1 MTRSIYFDTNGLI
14 YNLKLGGKNMLV
26 KYKNNEYRCS
36 IELTLHLIG
45 GKWKALILWY
55 LGKRNM
61 RFGELKRELPQI
73 TQKMLTKQ
81 LRELEQ
87 DGIINRFVYNQVPP
101 KVEYSLSEVGK
112 SLLPILITLS
122 DWGASYADQAESN
135 I

>member
-1 MTRSIYFDTNGLI
+1 V
-14 YNLKLGGKNMLV
+14 GGKNMLV
-26 KYKNNEYRCS
+26 KYKDKEYRCS

-45 GKWKALILWY
+45 GKWKVLILHY
-55 LGKRNM
+55 LGEKNM

-87 DGIINRFVYNQVPP
+87 DGIVNRFVYNQVPP
-101 KVEYSLSEVGK
+101 KVEYSLSDVGK
-112 SLLPILITLS
+112 SLLPILTTLS
-122 DWGASYADQAESN
+122 DWGASYADHAESN